1 MLLIS
6 HIRIEIMEYQVFGE
20 HDISQ
25 SDELFP
31 HLTVID
37 NITVTAVKVQK
48 RDKAEVRT
56 EAESSHCKSTL
67 HASEDGES
75 QAVFERIHL

>member
-1 MLLIS
+1 
-6 HIRIEIMEYQVFGE
+6 MEYPAFGE
-20 HDISQ
+20 HESSP

-37 NITVTAVKVQK
+37 NIPVAAVKVQK

-67 HASEDGES
+67 HASEDRES
-75 QAVFERIHL
+75 QAVFECIHL

>member
-1 MLLIS
+1 
-6 HIRIEIMEYQVFGE
+6 MEYPAFGE
-20 HDISQ
+20 HESSP

-37 NITVTAVKVQK
+37 NIPVAAVKVQK

-67 HASEDGES
+67 YASGDS
-75 QAVFERIHL
+75 LIR